1 MALVLMDV
9 EVLEGAV
16 LEDLLEVLMG
26 STMEST
32 LESMLEV
39 MMGIRF
45 GSSLEAWLGCIRHS
59 SVLIWIDD
67 IALVAMRACS
77 EVMLRAKLE
86 ALSWAM
92 VLM

>member
-16 LEDLLEVLMG
+16 LEEMLEGVMG
-26 STMEST
+26 STMGST

-45 GSSLEAWLGCIRHS
+45 GSSLEAWLGCIRRS
-59 SVLIWIDD
+59 SVLIWLDG
-67 IALVAMRACS
+67 IAMRPMRACS

-86 ALSWAM
+86 ALSVAM